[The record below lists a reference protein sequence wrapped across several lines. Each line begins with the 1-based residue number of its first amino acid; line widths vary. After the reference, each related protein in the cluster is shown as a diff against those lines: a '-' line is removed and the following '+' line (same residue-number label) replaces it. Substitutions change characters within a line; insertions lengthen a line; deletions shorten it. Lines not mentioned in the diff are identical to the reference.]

1 VNEIR
6 PAEGWRIGELAR
18 ATRVT
23 VRTLHHYDQ
32 LGLLVPSSRT
42 SGGHRCYT
50 ADDVRC
56 LHRIIALRSFGLSLE
71 EIGRT
76 LEQTADDPRDLVR
89 RQLQENDERI
99 RQAHSL
105 RRRLLRV
112 LGALDQLAEPSVTQF
127 LELIGEMTAM
137 NEPLTPEQIQR
148 MAAERAEKMGALSAE
163 EMADLSRKRAE
174 AVGALSDKQ
183 AAEMRLHRSQAMPGL
198 GETGN

>member
-1 VNEIR
+1 VKAVRSVRE
-6 PAEGWRIGELAR
+6 WRIGELAR

-23 VRTLHHYDQ
+23 VRTLHHYDR

-50 ADDVRC
+50 GEDVRR

-89 RQLQENDERI
+89 RQLHENDERI
-99 RQAHSL
+99 RRAYSL
-105 RRRLLRV
+105 RRRLLGI
-112 LGALDQLAEPSVTQF
+112 LGALDQLAEPSATQF
-127 LELIGEMTAM
+127 IELIGEMTIM

-148 MAAERAEKMGALSAE
+148 MAEERAQKMGALSPQETAE
-163 EMADLSRKRAE
+163 LSRRRE
-174 AVGALSDKQ
+174 ASIGALSDEQ
-183 AAEMRLHRSQAMPGL
+183 VAEMRMHRARSMPGP
-198 GETGN
+198 GDTSS